1 MCDSGPWDRVPF
13 AAAAAA
19 PPSPAVPRHH
29 PNTRPRSTLPG
40 VPLGAGVGGGSRP
53 QRHRSLVVLELGS
66 AHRREPTAGP
76 GPRTIAGRRVAQKT
90 ECDKVRVSHFPPP
103 MAAHL
108 AHTVCLS
115 VWSGTTP
122 KRERERERDRNTL
135 SHTRN
140 AVLPSVLPVCK
151 CAGSLPPYYRQTR
164 TRTCTRTAK
173 HQGGA
178 DAAWSRLRSSVGKCS
193 VEKPGSG
200 AAGRLPRGAWT
211 LRVWT
216 VAVAVV
222 DQVVFWR
229 LGHTLQ
235 SASECRAGPVASV
248 RKRRRRVPF
257 SGKICRR
264 RAWHRGERWVDGG
277 AAFPRLGLSCLFF
290 FSLSGLVGQKHHQ
303 TDLALPRRG
312 PVVNGGDEA
321 NPRAK
326 VSAGICCPR
335 HRCWRFPALCTSVV
349 VRPLF

>member
-1 MCDSGPWDRVPF
+1 MCVTAVPGIGF
-13 AAAAAA
+13 RSQQQQQLRHL
-19 PPSPAVPRHH
+19 PPSPAIIRTHDA
-29 PNTRPRSTLPG
+29 G
-40 VPLGAGVGGGSRP
+40 PLSRGCRLALGLGEAAVLNDIAAWWCWNLEALTEESRP
-53 QRHRSLVVLELGS
+53 PDRDPERSPAVAWHKRQNVIKFGS
-66 AHRREPTAGP
+66 HISTAGGCSP
-76 GPRTIAGRRVAQKT
+76 CTHCLPVRLVRYHT
-90 ECDKVRVSHFPPP
+90 E
-103 MAAHL
+103 
-108 AHTVCLS
+108 
-115 VWSGTTP
+115 
-122 KRERERERDRNTL
+122 ERERERDRNTL

-151 CAGSLPPYYRQTR
+151 CAGSLPPYYRHIRTR

-235 SASECRAGPVASV
+235 SASGCRAGPVASV

-290 FSLSGLVGQKHHQ
+290 LLSLWSCRTETPPDGPGPPPARPGGEWRGRGKSSSKSLSR
-303 TDLALPRRG
+303 DLLSKASMLAFSS
-312 PVVNGGDEA
+312 PVY
-321 NPRAK
+321 
-326 VSAGICCPR
+326 
-335 HRCWRFPALCTSVV
+335 
-349 VRPLF
+349 